1 LQFRK
6 IIRSYRPESN
16 PLPENPFKEYTH
28 EDSLIFLLR
37 HGQIQGH
44 GEKRFIGATD
54 VPLDDTGLSQTGYW
68 QKAFSAFPLD
78 TVYSSCLQRCD
89 KMARRIAGNTPVV
102 NVPALNEIHMGEW
115 DGKTFEEIKACRPE
129 EFMKRGQDPCSYR
142 PLSGESF
149 QDLSDRV
156 LPFFNPLARK
166 KEKILMVTHAGVIRV
181 ILCHVLNLPLK
192 DLFQIKP
199 AYGELFILG

>member
-1 LQFRK
+1 MK
-6 IIRSYRPESN
+6 IRRSYRPESN
-16 PLPENPFKEYTH
+16 PLPENPFEEYAH

-44 GEKRFIGATD
+44 EEKRFIGATD
-54 VPLDDTGLSQTGYW
+54 VLLDDTGLSQAGYW
-68 QKAFSAFPLD
+68 QKAFSGFPLD
-78 TVYSSCLQRCD
+78 TVYSSRLQRCD
-89 KMARRIAGNTPVV
+89 KTARRIAGNMPVI
-102 NVPALNEIHMGEW
+102 NTQALNEIHMGEW
-115 DGKTFEEIKACRPE
+115 DGKTFEEIKAYRPE
-129 EFMKRGQDPCSYR
+129 EFIKRGEDLCSYR
-142 PLSGESF
+142 LLGGESF

-156 LPFFNPLARK
+156 LPFFNPLAQK
-166 KEKILMVTHAGVIRV
+166 KEKMLIVTHAGVIRV

>member
-1 LQFRK
+1 MK
-6 IIRSYRPESN
+6 IRRSYRPEWN
-16 PLPENPFKEYTH
+16 LPPENPFEEYAH

-37 HGQIQGH
+37 HGRIQGH
-44 GEKRFIGATD
+44 EEKRFIGATD
-54 VPLDDTGLSQTGYW
+54 VPLDDTGLSQARTW
-68 QKAFSAFPLD
+68 QQAFSGFPLD
-78 TVYSSCLQRCD
+78 AVYSSRLQRCGNT
-89 KMARRIAGNTPVV
+89 ARRIAGNLPVIHT
-102 NVPALNEIHMGEW
+102 PALNEIHMGDW
-115 DGKTFEEIKACRPE
+115 DGKTFEEIKALYPE
-129 EFMKRGQDPCSYR
+129 EFIKRGEDLCSYR
-142 PLSGESF
+142 PSGGESF

-166 KEKILMVTHAGVIRV
+166 KGKTLLVTHAGVIRV

>member
-1 LQFRK
+1 MK
-6 IIRSYRPESN
+6 IHRSYRPEWN
-16 PLPENPFKEYTH
+16 LPPENPFEGYAH

-44 GEKRFIGATD
+44 KEKCFIGATD
-54 VPLDDTGLSQTGYW
+54 APLDDTGLSQADYW
-68 QKAFSAFPLD
+68 QKAFSGFPLD
-78 TVYSSCLQRCD
+78 TVYSSRLQRCD
-89 KMARRIAGNTPVV
+89 KTARRIAGNRPVIHT
-102 NVPALNEIHMGEW
+102 PALNEIHMGEW

-129 EFMKRGQDPCSYR
+129 EFIKRGEDLCSYR
-142 PLSGESF
+142 PSGGESF

-166 KEKILMVTHAGVIRV
+166 KEKTLVVTHAGVIRV

-199 AYGELFILG
+199 DYGELFILG